1 MHRGVS
7 FYTPGQRRGLGL
19 AAAQRLYVVRV
30 NAASNTVVVGL
41 EEDLLEAACL
51 VGDLNLLSVD
61 GLAEPVRAEA
71 KVRYASP
78 AAPATVWPLPD
89 GRLRVEF
96 DSPQRALSPGQS
108 AVFYQGDRVLGG
120 GIIEAGRR
128 AD

>member
-1 MHRGVS
+1 
-7 FYTPGQRRGLGL
+7 
-19 AAAQRLYVVRV
+19 VRV
-30 NAASNTVVVGL
+30 NAASNTVVVGP

-61 GLAEPVRAEA
+61 GLAEPVRSEV

-78 AAPATVWPLPD
+78 AAPATIWPLPD
-89 GRLRVEF
+89 RRLRVEF

-120 GIIEAGRR
+120 GIIAAGRC